1 MAEFLRIAGAQ
12 IPVSADIGTNIQ
24 TIKDAIDWA
33 AENNVNYLITPEGSL
48 SGYVDNY
55 EKWEVLV
62 AALDTIEA
70 YSAEKKVGLCLGTLW
85 FEPTEDGGVVRKN
98 QIRVYHNG
106 IFRKAI
112 SKSFLSPHD
121 YAMGIEANDVT
132 SGFALRTQDEQ
143 TLVSCAGFICKD
155 LYARESA
162 SENELVN
169 LPNEFYHLG
178 AELYIHVTNA
188 ERGVDTVH
196 DTVHYNWHQA
206 NAEMVSWITRRPL
219 ITVDNCIK
227 MMGEPYEG
235 RTSSPSGVLICGDW
249 VVQVPNVGKQYFY
262 YDFPVEE
269 FAKLDWT
276 DYMTA
281 RKENGSV

>member
-1 MAEFLRIAGAQ
+1 MTKFLRIAGAQ
-12 IPVSADIGTNIQ
+12 IPVSADISTNIQ

-33 AENNVNYLITPEGSL
+33 VENKVDYLVTPEGSL

-55 EKWEVLV
+55 ERWEDMV

-70 YSAEKKVGLCLGTLW
+70 YSAEKHIGLCLGTLW

-106 IFRKAI
+106 IFRRAI

-121 YAMGIEANDVT
+121 FEMGIEANDVT
-132 SGFALRTQDEQ
+132 SGFALRASDD

-155 LYARESA
+155 LYARESS

-178 AELYIHVTNA
+178 AELYVHVTNA
-188 ERGVDTVH
+188 ERGVDEIH
-196 DTVHYNWHQA
+196 DQVHYNWHQA
-206 NAEMVSWITRRPL
+206 NAEIVSWITRRPL
-219 ITVDNCIK
+219 ITVDNSIK
-227 MMGEPYEG
+227 MTGEAYDG
-235 RTSSPSGVLICGDW
+235 RTSSPSGVLICGEW
-249 VVQVPNVGKQYFY
+249 VVRVPDVGTQYFY
-262 YDFPVEE
+262 YDFPIEE

-276 DYMTA
+276 DYMKA
-281 RKENGSV
+281 RRESNNV